1 MRSLVKLAIG
11 GAFVVSNGV
20 SAGYGLYKNYKQK
33 KEFAEKE
40 KEFKKREEELR
51 NDNKTQA
58 DMIKDLQKQVEEY
71 KLELEKGDVL
81 NVYNKLQE
89 NDYSYFETFNTVN
102 KALTLNIKTNVKN
115 IVLQIYIN
123 KNTKEVKTNNL
134 GYKVYPES
142 LYSNRD
148 EDDYSYTAFESYFSD
163 VRELGYKEHL
173 AIVSF
178 RLGEKLMNL
187 DKLKCGRG

>member
-1 MRSLVKLAIG
+1 ML
-11 GAFVVSNGV
+11 FC
-20 SAGYGLYKNYKQK
+20 LYKNYKQK
-33 KEFAEKE
+33 KEFTEKE
-40 KEFKKREEELR
+40 KEFKKREDKLR

-89 NDYSYFETFNTVN
+89 DDYSYFETFNTVN

-115 IVLQIYIN
+115 IVLQICID
-123 KNTKEVKTNNL
+123 KNTKEVESDKLN
-134 GYKVYPES
+134 YKVYPES
-142 LYSNRD
+142 LYSNRAD
-148 EDDYSYTAFESYFSD
+148 DDYSYTAFESYFSD

-173 AIVSF
+173 TIVSF